1 MKSRIINHLNTKHYI
16 HEFRNVNDLYNSA
29 TNTKRGKKIINKEIT
44 ENDKWV
50 FGKYGI
56 DSVDKVVNGVNSDFI
71 VKKQGRKTSR
81 KQKGQKR
88 RKKYSDQGD
97 VDVMRA
103 LSGSMSPFIRK
114 TKVKSKCRNVEL
126 IVSLTISA
134 KHKTKDIAAF
144 CNEVADKAA
153 SLISSGKM
161 VKITLFS
168 YSINTTKGNANLV
181 TLVNLKGYREKIDI
195 SRIYSIC
202 YPVLYRGLILES
214 YNIVDETLS
223 AGYGIPSQ
231 STQTSKDL
239 LNVIGIDN
247 FEIIDFKEWL
257 RKK

>member
-16 HEFRNVNDLYNSA
+16 QELRNVNDLKNSA
-29 TNTKRGKKIINKEIT
+29 TNKKKEKKIKKKIKNKEKT

-50 FGKYGI
+50 YGKYGI

-161 VKITLFS
+161 V
-168 YSINTTKGNANLV
+168 
-181 TLVNLKGYREKIDI
+181 R
-195 SRIYSIC
+195 
-202 YPVLYRGLILES
+202 
-214 YNIVDETLS
+214 S
-223 AGYGIPSQ
+223 A
-231 STQTSKDL
+231 
-239 LNVIGIDN
+239 
-247 FEIIDFKEWL
+247 E
-257 RKK
+257 